1 MSTMR
6 RVILRFDGPLEEAL
20 TGDELRSCLVALRMF
35 PHKFARDREVS
46 RSTVFRWMDAER
58 VPIHV
63 EERIRVLLA
72 ERVARHKLAP

>member
-1 MSTMR
+1 
-6 RVILRFDGPLEEAL
+6 
-20 TGDELRSCLVALRMF
+20 
-35 PHKFARDREVS
+35 
-46 RSTVFRWMDAER
+46 VFRWMDAER